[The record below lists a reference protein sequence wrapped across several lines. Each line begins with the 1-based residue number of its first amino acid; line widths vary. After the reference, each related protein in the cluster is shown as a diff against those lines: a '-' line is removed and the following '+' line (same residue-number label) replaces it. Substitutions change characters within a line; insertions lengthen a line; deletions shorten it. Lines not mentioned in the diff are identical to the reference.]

1 MTDSWRGLRSSE
13 MVASPRVPHEK
24 VRFNQKDVVPQRGP
38 AEPAQVHLL
47 FPQEKLLVC
56 QAAVVQALLEKE

>member
-24 VRFNQKDVVPQRGP
+24 VRFNQTDVVPQRGP
-38 AEPAQVHLL
+38 AEPAQVHLFC
-47 FPQEKLLVC
+47 FPRKSC
-56 QAAVVQALLEKE
+56 QFVKRL